1 MEAFV
6 RVVEAGS
13 FSGAA
18 KQLRVG
24 QPTVSKT
31 VAQLEKRLG
40 IPLLLRSTHGLAPP
54 GLCLEE
60 GEKRRR

>member
-1 MEAFV
+1 
-6 RVVEAGS
+6 
-13 FSGAA
+13 
-18 KQLRVG
+18 
-24 QPTVSKT
+24 
-31 VAQLEKRLG
+31 LEKRLG